1 MLQKIRNFKSNPL
14 IDKVMKK
21 ITLLFLLLNIYC
33 IDAQEKM
40 SSSKCVIN
48 FEASVPFFEAVEAK
62 NDAVSC
68 VLIPEKSQIT
78 FVAIIKKFQFKRDL
92 MREHFNANYM
102 ESDRY
107 SKATFKGI
115 IEKFE
120 MKDINEIEKDYQIKG
135 KIEIHGES
143 KTITVSAKIKRVN
156 DGIQINSHFT
166 LNTDDFKIEIPSIV
180 IAKVSKLV
188 NTNLECILQ

>member
-1 MLQKIRNFKSNPL
+1 
-14 IDKVMKK
+14 MKK
-21 ITLLFLLLNIYC
+21 ITLLFLLLNIYFTG
-33 IDAQEKM
+33 AQEKM
-40 SSSKCVIN
+40 TSSKCVIH

-120 MKDINEIEKDYQIKG
+120 MKDITEIEKDYQIKG

-143 KTITVSAKIKRVN
+143 KTITVSAKIKRVKE
-156 DGIQINSHFT
+156 GIQINSHFT

-188 NTNLECILQ
+188 NTELECTLQ